1 VGETRE
7 RRNWSVRSF
16 LKVAN
21 GGRGD
26 VRKRP
31 ASFRVTDKGVGMD
44 LEGRV
49 AVVTGGAMGIGKGI
63 AGELAA
69 EGAAVVVSDVN
80 DAAGEETT
88 SELKRSGAKATY
100 IHCDTSDEGEVKALM
115 RAAVQE
121 FDHLDVL
128 VNNAGLGIFKSVTE
142 ATVEEFDRALA
153 VNLRGPFLCMKYAT
167 PPMREAGRGSIIN
180 IASVH
185 SVQNVGGTAP
195 YAASKGGVAALTRAA
210 AIDFSPDNIRVNAIC
225 PGWVD
230 TPLVR
235 GIFDATD
242 DPEAARREIEERQLL
257 RRLGQPEDIGR
268 AAVFLAS
275 DDSSYMTGSLMFVDN
290 GMTAQ
295 LEVFPE

>member
-1 VGETRE
+1 M
-7 RRNWSVRSF
+7 N
-16 LKVAN
+16 
-21 GGRGD
+21 
-26 VRKRP
+26 
-31 ASFRVTDKGVGMD
+31 

-63 AGELAA
+63 AGELAT
-69 EGAAVVVSDVN
+69 EGAVIVVSDVN
-80 DAAGEETT
+80 DVVGEETT
-88 SELKRSGAKATY
+88 SELKESGAKATY

-153 VNLRGPFLCMKYAT
+153 VNLRGPFLCMKYAA
-167 PPMREAGRGSIIN
+167 PPMREIGKGSIIN

-195 YAASKGGVAALTRAA
+195 YAASKGGIAALTRAA

-225 PGWVD
+225 PGWID
-230 TPLVR
+230 TPLVQ

-275 DDSSYMTGSLMFVDN
+275 DGSSYMTGSLMFVDN